1 MLRNMLRNNGLSILT
16 YDFFIMIHDSE
27 LSFKVL
33 GRFGNMLRTCCAHVA
48 QCCAMLRNI
57 AQHCATMVCPSL
69 RCYHDTT

>member
-33 GRFGNMLRTCCAHVA
+33 GRFGNMLRTCCATCA
-48 QCCAMLRNI
+48 QCCATLRNI
-57 AQHCATMVCPSL
+57 AQWSVHPYDVIMIQRESS
-69 RCYHDTT
+69 